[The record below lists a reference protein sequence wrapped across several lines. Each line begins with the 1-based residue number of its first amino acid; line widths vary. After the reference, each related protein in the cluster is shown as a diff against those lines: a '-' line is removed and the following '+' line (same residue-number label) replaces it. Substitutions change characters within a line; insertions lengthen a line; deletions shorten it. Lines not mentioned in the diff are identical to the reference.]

1 MTNKD
6 IIKQYVDTGVRLP
19 EQQVNKFSP
28 NLLRTYLR
36 KRIIAAKGADFE
48 EEPLVKNYEYIK
60 MTDDEKTSV
69 IPYVYLD
76 YEELDKNELVNV
88 VDKTLSYMI
97 NVEHLPQFIQPD
109 YDECQVYN
117 IFMLFLEAFNKN
129 AINLIPL
136 IKKMMNVVDSKL
148 PDDKAEKE
156 YFLYFK
162 YVDYDKLDRILDY
175 YISKRKNKLD
185 EYDLEELDNYRK
197 GNIWG
202 SDKRSWN

>member
-76 YEELDKNELVNV
+76 YEDMDKEELINV

-97 NVEHLPQFIQPD
+97 NIEHLPQFIQPD

-117 IFMLFLEAFNKN
+117 IFELFLSSYVKKELD
-129 AINLIPL
+129 ILPI
-136 IKKMMNVVDSKL
+136 IKKMMIVIDSKL
-148 PDDKAEKE
+148 PDVHADRE
-156 YFLYFK
+156 YSIYFTPSFWTNK
-162 YVDYDKLDRILDY
+162 TNYKNLDDMLDY
-175 YISKRKNKLD
+175 YSKHRKLD
-185 EYDLEELDNYRK
+185 MDDLIEIKKEKDF
-197 GNIWG
+197 IIHVMT
-202 SDKRSWN
+202 